1 MKEQNNEQVTLLIQQ
16 ISMQFDTVFEEN
28 NFANFRARLIENI
41 EYLIHKNPEKLSWIL
56 YRVDVNEEFLKQ
68 ELKENNEQN
77 AAEIIADIMIERE
90 MQKINKGDS
99 RSTDSWSFD
108 VS

>member
-1 MKEQNNEQVTLLIQQ
+1 MREENAEQVALLIQQ
-16 ISMQFDTVFEEN
+16 ISQQLDTVFEEN
-28 NFANFRARLIENI
+28 TFAKFRARLIENI
-41 EYLIHKNPEKLSWIL
+41 DHLIHKNPEKLSWIL

-90 MQKINKGDS
+90 RQKNNKGDS

-108 VS
+108 V

>member
-1 MKEQNNEQVTLLIQQ
+1 MREENTEQVALLIQQ
-16 ISMQFDTVFEEN
+16 ISQQLDTVFEEN
-28 NFANFRARLIENI
+28 TFTKFRARLIENI
-41 EYLIHKNPEKLSWIL
+41 DYLIHKNPEKLSWIL

-90 MQKINKGDS
+90 RQKINKGDS

-108 VS
+108 V